1 MEDFLAFR
9 KMLTPVFIKIVF
21 WLGIVV
27 TILSGLVML
36 VKGGPFAI
44 IGLIYIFAG
53 PIVVRIWCEL
63 IIVIFTIND
72 TLTDIRKHLVEKS
85 DVS

>member
-1 MEDFLAFR
+1 
-9 KMLTPVFIKIVF
+9 
-21 WLGIVV
+21 
-27 TILSGLVML
+27 ML
-36 VKGGPFAI
+36 VKGGPLAI
-44 IGLIYIFAG
+44 VGLIYIFAG

-85 DVS
+85 DAS

>member
-27 TILSGLVML
+27 TILLGLVML
-36 VKGGPFAI
+36 VKGGPLAI
-44 IGLIYIFAG
+44 VGLIYIFAG

>member
-27 TILSGLVML
+27 TILLRLVML
-36 VKGGPFAI
+36 VKGGPLAI
-44 IGLIYIFAG
+44 VGLIYIFAG
-53 PIVVRIWCEL
+53 PIVVR
-63 IIVIFTIND
+63 IVIFTIND

>member
-27 TILSGLVML
+27 TIL
-36 VKGGPFAI
+36 
-44 IGLIYIFAG
+44 
-53 PIVVRIWCEL
+53 
-63 IIVIFTIND
+63 
-72 TLTDIRKHLVEKS
+72 
-85 DVS
+85 